1 MQLNKS
7 RRGANMLPS
16 RCLLNLSSQRNQF
29 CTMFNFCE
37 VLILLTL
44 WQPTLLLHN
53 RPTVSYTPAAPARC
67 PELARNHRNIDKYC
81 SSVEHIRRLT
91 CTYVQ
96 LPTPA
101 DTHPHRHAPLKLR
114 AHRRDVFQQS
124 QQQKKK
130 QRQSELSKVTVWHK
144 VCFVPN
150 ALPAYTLTSH
160 SVTSCPAYCFLH
172 PAHLPR
178 ASWIGQGFFFFW
190 DGKYF
195 LYQLKLFWQRYR
207 WTSWRNVLQ

>member
-81 SSVEHIRRLT
+81 SSVAHIRRLT

-124 QQQKKK
+124 QQQKKNRSSPNS
-130 QRQSELSKVTVWHK
+130 QRSRFGIKSVLYLMPCLPTLWHPTQLLRVQPTV
-144 VCFVPN
+144 F
-150 ALPAYTLTSH
+150 YTRLISH
-160 SVTSCPAYCFLH
+160 VLH
-172 PAHLPR
+172 ESAR
-178 ASWIGQGFFFFW
+178 DFFFLGWKIFSLPI
-190 DGKYF
+190 K
-195 LYQLKLFWQRYR
+195 
-207 WTSWRNVLQ
+207 TVLTAVQMD